1 VQNEKTSHSNILWA
15 YGALVIGILVI
26 GFSAIFVRLA
36 NAPGVISAFYRMSIG
51 SFAMTLPFIWQ
62 VKRGKEKL
70 PVRGVWL
77 AVGGGVFFG
86 LDLIAWTTGIT
97 LSNAT
102 IPTLMA
108 NTAPLWVGL
117 GALLI
122 FRERQT
128 KGFWLGL
135 VLALCGAVIVL
146 GRDLLQVTSFSMGAM
161 LGLLAAFLYGAFY
174 LFSQRAR
181 MVLSTLSYFWISTT
195 SSAIV
200 LFVVVL
206 IFGYRFIGYE
216 PQTYWIFIAMG
227 IVIQALG
234 WMVINFAQGHLPAS
248 VIAPTLLG
256 QPIITAFLAMPILG
270 ETFTVWHLT
279 GGALILVGVYLVHR
293 SRTHVKLQG
302 SPGESA

>member
-1 VQNEKTSHSNILWA
+1 VQEGKTSRSNILWA

-36 NAPGVISAFYRMSIG
+36 NAPGVVSAFYRMSIG
-51 SFAMTLPFIWQ
+51 SFAMTLPFVWQ
-62 VKRGKEKL
+62 IKRSKEKL

-77 AVGGGVFFG
+77 AVGGGIFFG
-86 LDLIAWTTGIT
+86 LDLTAWTTGIM

-128 KGFWLGL
+128 TGFWLGL
-135 VLALCGAVIVL
+135 ILALCGTVIVL
-146 GRDLLQVTSFSMGAM
+146 GKDLLHATSFSMGAM
-161 LGLLAAFLYGAFY
+161 LGLLAAFMFGAFY

-181 MVLSTLSYFWISTT
+181 MVLSTLVYFWISTT

-200 LFVVVL
+200 LFIAIL
-206 IFGYRFIGYE
+206 IFGHEFTGYDA
-216 PQTYWIFIAMG
+216 PTYWIFIAMG
-227 IVIQALG
+227 IVVQALG
-234 WMVINFAQGHLPAS
+234 WMVINYAQGHLPAS

-256 QPIITAFLAMPILG
+256 QPIITALFAMPILG
-270 ETFTVWHLT
+270 ETFTVWHVT
-279 GGALILVGVYLVHR
+279 GGALVILGVYLVHR
-293 SRTHVKLQG
+293 SRTYEQPQV
-302 SPGESA
+302 SFGEGA

>member
-1 VQNEKTSHSNILWA
+1 VQEGKTSRSNILWA

-36 NAPGVISAFYRMSIG
+36 NAPGVVSAFYRMSIG
-51 SFAMTLPFIWQ
+51 SFAMTLPFVWQ
-62 VKRGKEKL
+62 IKRSKGKL

-77 AVGGGVFFG
+77 AVGGGIFFG
-86 LDLIAWTTGIT
+86 LDLTAWTTGIM

-128 KGFWLGL
+128 TGFWLGL
-135 VLALCGAVIVL
+135 ILALCGTVIVL
-146 GRDLLQVTSFSMGAM
+146 GKDLLHATSFSMGAM
-161 LGLLAAFLYGAFY
+161 LGLLAAFMFGAFY

-181 MVLSTLSYFWISTT
+181 MVLSTLVYFWISTT

-200 LFVVVL
+200 LFIAIL
-206 IFGYRFIGYE
+206 IFGHEFTGYDA
-216 PQTYWIFIAMG
+216 QTYWVFIAMG
-227 IVIQALG
+227 IVVQALG
-234 WMVINFAQGHLPAS
+234 WMVINYAQGHLPAS

-256 QPIITAFLAMPILG
+256 QPIITALFAMPILG
-270 ETFTVWHLT
+270 ETFTVWHVT
-279 GGALILVGVYLVHR
+279 GGALVILGVYLVHR
-293 SRTHVKLQG
+293 SRTNEQQQV
-302 SPGESA
+302 SFGEGA